1 MKTYNPIG
9 QCQIQMFQ
17 KFLKVKVNK
26 QNQFK
31 LSDDPARVKQF
42 VMLSL
47 RQKIKRIVTGNVLEN
62 MAF

>member
-1 MKTYNPIG
+1 
-9 QCQIQMFQ
+9 MFQ
-17 KFLKVKVNK
+17 KFLEVKVNK